1 MERSATPGLNDNTL
15 KGIKKG
21 KIKDL
26 KQDLTERVRDFQK
39 RIDDMYSWHMERAQ
53 QQVMMPT

>member
-39 RIDDMYSWHMERAQ
+39 RIDDMYSWHMERDQ